1 MGQSNIINVFFEHPT
16 KDFQIRGIAK
26 SLKIPKT
33 TVSYHINSFLKEKLI
48 TKRKKGVFP
57 SFIANESNE
66 IYRFRKR
73 EGSIK
78 NIMESGL
85 LDYIEKEVNPR
96 CIILFGSFAKAEY
109 DVKSDMDIFV
119 QARDCSLD
127 LDKFEKKLKHKI
139 NIFFEA
145 DLGKLSPE
153 LFNNIVNGIKLRGF
167 LKIK

>member
-1 MGQSNIINVFFEHPT
+1 MGQPTIINLFFEHPAN
-16 KDFQIRGIAK
+16 DFQIRGIAK

-33 TVSYHINSFLKEKLI
+33 TVSYHINNFLKEKLI
-48 TKRKKGVFP
+48 IKRKKGVFP
-57 SFIANESNE
+57 SFAANETSE

-73 EGSIK
+73 EDSIRK
-78 NIMESGL
+78 IMVCGL
-85 LDYIEKEVNPR
+85 LDYIEKEANPR
-96 CIILFGSFAKAEY
+96 CIVLFGSFAKAEY

-127 LDKFEKKLKHKI
+127 VGKFEKKLKHKI